1 MNEEIIERK
10 LQNLFD
16 FQRFAGN
23 KRLGRV
29 IDETRLKYNN
39 VYVLSE
45 DELSEVNAAG
55 VTDELRGKRLDGDQ
69 NGRN

>member
-1 MNEEIIERK
+1 MSEEMIERK
-10 LQNLFD
+10 LHNLFD

-29 IDETRLKYNN
+29 IEETRLKYNN

-55 VTDELRGKRLDGDQ
+55 DMDELRGKRLDGDQ